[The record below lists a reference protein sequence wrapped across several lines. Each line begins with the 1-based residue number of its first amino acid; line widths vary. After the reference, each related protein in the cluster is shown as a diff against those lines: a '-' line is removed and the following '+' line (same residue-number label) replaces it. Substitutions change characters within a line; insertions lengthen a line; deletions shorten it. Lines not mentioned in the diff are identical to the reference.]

1 MYSLTQ
7 DTSNHSDELSRQ
19 STQLT
24 QLEQSHHRLQEE
36 LAHSKEA
43 LSKESASVKQMK
55 GERMSGTIL
64 NDGLAKELEK
74 VCESR
79 HRTITYIAHQIS
91 LSVMPGINKMP
102 DCIHPS
108 YWCGTIQLYSKPT
121 AHSILVAL
129 ALMNYIYVRSLSHCN
144 SAQGVHKEAFQSSE
158 FGYWYS

>member
-1 MYSLTQ
+1 
-7 DTSNHSDELSRQ
+7 
-19 STQLT
+19 
-24 QLEQSHHRLQEE
+24 
-36 LAHSKEA
+36 
-43 LSKESASVKQMK
+43 MK

-79 HRTITYIAHQIS
+79 HRTITYIGHQIS

-129 ALMNYIYVRSLSHCN
+129 MNYVCTITFTLQLSTRRS
-144 SAQGVHKEAFQSSE
+144 QRGFPEQ
-158 FGYWYS
+158 